1 MTVMRVVKIRANG
14 AMTQRQAPD
23 LGLSADSELS
33 VGALGRVLAAS
44 ALLALGGCSF
54 ASDSLFGDDGEPQAT
69 ASVPAP
75 VPAPAPAE
83 EEEGGFFSNLFP
95 SFFGSD
101 EPPPATATPTAAVP
115 MMSTSGSVSMPTYQG
130 TTVVGQRV
138 NQFRGEYQVVRNN
151 LAVHNQQF
159 EATRGQAI
167 SNANAYNAT
176 VGAIRARLQIGTT
189 PGNPELL
196 AMWQQ
201 AQAQLAASE
210 GDLTAL
216 NQLSASVSSNAG
228 AASYLLDSVRNA
240 FTLSGAVDEDHRQLR
255 MLEDDLSQTN
265 IGIDRLLQSLNGDIS
280 RQQQFVATE
289 RSALVD
295 LSGGIN
301 AGQFFASG
309 AASRAMAS
317 AAAPVRSTPTTFA
330 DRRPLVVIRFDKADI
345 AYEPAL
351 YQALSRALERR
362 PDAVFDLVA
371 VTPANGNSAAARRN
385 ADAVMR
391 SMASMGLPAERVAL
405 ASMNSPTASAPEV
418 HVYVR

>member
-69 ASVPAP
+69 AIVPAP

-151 LAVHNQQF
+151 LATDFSSAAFGCSGSRSSGV
-159 EATRGQAI
+159 AI
-167 SNANAYNAT
+167 SST
-176 VGAIRARLQIGTT
+176 VGPNCA
-189 PGNPELL
+189 
-196 AMWQQ
+196 
-201 AQAQLAASE
+201 
-210 GDLTAL
+210 
-216 NQLSASVSSNAG
+216 
-228 AASYLLDSVRNA
+228 
-240 FTLSGAVDEDHRQLR
+240 
-255 MLEDDLSQTN
+255 
-265 IGIDRLLQSLNGDIS
+265 
-280 RQQQFVATE
+280 
-289 RSALVD
+289 
-295 LSGGIN
+295 
-301 AGQFFASG
+301 ASG
-309 AASRAMAS
+309 ASASRS
-317 AAAPVRSTPTTFA
+317 KS
-330 DRRPLVVIRFDKADI
+330 
-345 AYEPAL
+345 
-351 YQALSRALERR
+351 
-362 PDAVFDLVA
+362 
-371 VTPANGNSAAARRN
+371 
-385 ADAVMR
+385 
-391 SMASMGLPAERVAL
+391 
-405 ASMNSPTASAPEV
+405 
-418 HVYVR
+418 